1 MIGSLV
7 LIWAIWVFPLRLYQ
21 SQTDNQVFLALLYA
35 VTGLLLGIGRQG
47 IDLLAVRVFIASM
60 AQLAAIPPVCSGFGE
75 CLNAYEI
82 GAPVYGVFGLI
93 VFGLVAI
100 PINAL
105 WNRGVTGLAHE
116 FAWSKLTRL
125 KAWHWVLLAVIA
137 FFALLVYYL
146 SLGIPAY

>member
-60 AQLAAIPPVCSGFGE
+60 AQLAAIPPVCRGFGE

-82 GAPVYGVFGLI
+82 GAPVYGVI
-93 VFGLVAI
+93 VFGLIAI

-105 WNRGVTGLAHE
+105 WNRGVTGLAPE

-125 KAWHWVLLAVIA
+125 KAWHWVPLAVIA